1 MLGKKPGAYRLGQI
15 SRNCFELKAGCQ
27 SKATIK
33 KKKVKVCVCTCA
45 WVEMCAHMDKLCIH
59 IVILAAPSHTKHME
73 LRPPAGGARVLE
85 SPPHPSSHNG
95 SHTTPLTALGQDPK
109 GPAGTGKKRSFTKQS
124 TCLGL
129 PAGLPALTAADSLEV
144 FFSPSSGMP
153 WTLSSAQ
160 NTL

>member
-1 MLGKKPGAYRLGQI
+1 MHTYCNFSSSQSYKAHGTEAT
-15 SRNCFELKAGCQ
+15 SRRCQ
-27 SKATIK
+27 GSG
-33 KKKVKVCVCTCA
+33 VV
-45 WVEMCAHMDKLCIH
+45 
-59 IVILAAPSHTKHME
+59 
-73 LRPPAGGARVLE
+73 PPQQSQRQ
-85 SPPHPSSHNG
+85 PH
-95 SHTTPLTALGQDPK
+95 HTTPLTALGQDPK